1 MKMKKKYKVI
11 FSLIILVILVIVGFL
26 IYNNFFKK
34 AEETENP
41 ITNVAKVTNQI
52 EGYQYTL
59 DDRDSELF
67 GNYFKELK
75 TLLEEK
81 SEITEEWMEEY
92 AKYLAQLFIID
103 LYTIQNKI
111 SKYDIGGLEYLYE
124 NATNSFRSKVL
135 DTIYKTVEDD
145 SYKTRTQ
152 ALPIVKSISIQS
164 LEQTTYLIEET
175 EYKAYEIK
183 LSWDYETDLG
193 YDQIGT
199 IKMIEKEEKLYIV
212 SYEPK
217 I

>member
-1 MKMKKKYKVI
+1 MKKKYKVI

>member
-1 MKMKKKYKVI
+1 MKKKYKVI

-183 LSWDYETDLG
+183 LSWDYEIDLG

>member
-1 MKMKKKYKVI
+1 MKKKYKVI

-81 SEITEEWMEEY
+81 SEIT
-92 AKYLAQLFIID
+92 
-103 LYTIQNKI
+103 
-111 SKYDIGGLEYLYE
+111 
-124 NATNSFRSKVL
+124 
-135 DTIYKTVEDD
+135 
-145 SYKTRTQ
+145 
-152 ALPIVKSISIQS
+152 
-164 LEQTTYLIEET
+164 
-175 EYKAYEIK
+175 
-183 LSWDYETDLG
+183 
-193 YDQIGT
+193 
-199 IKMIEKEEKLYIV
+199 
-212 SYEPK
+212 
-217 I
+217 